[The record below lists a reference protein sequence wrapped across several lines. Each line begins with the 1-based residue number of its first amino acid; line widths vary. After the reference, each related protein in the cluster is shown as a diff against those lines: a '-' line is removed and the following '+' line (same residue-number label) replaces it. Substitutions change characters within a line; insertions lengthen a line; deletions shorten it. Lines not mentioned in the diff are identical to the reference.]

1 MEKNKTLLKICGIRS
16 VEEMEELKGLDIDY
30 VGCIFAKS
38 PRQVN
43 IEIASQIVKIVHKNE
58 KKVVGVFVN
67 AMIRD
72 IVRIVET
79 LKIDVVQLH
88 GNETAEY
95 CEELRKAL
103 ERIHKNYLN
112 DLKNDVKS
120 IKDKTVIW
128 KSFAVKNKLPN
139 INDYKSFIEY
149 PLFETKGEKAGG
161 NGKTFNWQILKEVSP
176 YSFILAGGISTE
188 NVEAAIS
195 YRPAVV
201 DVNSKVEIDNRKNK
215 KLVEKIIEIV
225 KS

>member
-16 VEEMEELKGLDIDY
+16 IEEMDELKGLNIDY

-38 PRQVN
+38 SRQVN
-43 IEIASQIVKIVHKNE
+43 IEIASQIVKIAHKNE

-95 CEELRKAL
+95 CEELGKAL